1 MRFLYLTYQLMKKI
15 EAVIRR
21 TRFDET
27 KEALLENGVEWFSY
41 VDVRGSG
48 HARNRR
54 VYRGVMYETDIIE
67 RMMLILIVR
76 DELCDK
82 AIDTIIRTARTGE
95 IGDGRV
101 WVSDIDHYYSIR
113 TGRCDE
119 LINKKRSPEQVEA
132 DRAAEQAAHD
142 ADNGHTKEASG
153 GK

>member
-1 MRFLYLTYQLMKKI
+1 MKKI

-48 HARNRR
+48 HARR

-132 DRAAEQAAHD
+132 AHD

>member
-1 MRFLYLTYQLMKKI
+1 
-15 EAVIRR
+15 
-21 TRFDET
+21 
-27 KEALLENGVEWFSY
+27 
-41 VDVRGSG
+41 
-48 HARNRR
+48 
-54 VYRGVMYETDIIE
+54 MYETDIIE

-119 LINKKRSPEQVEA
+119 QINHKRSPEEM
-132 DRAAEQAAHD
+132 AAGTPE
-142 ADNGHTKEASG
+142 K
-153 GK
+153 K

>member
-1 MRFLYLTYQLMKKI
+1 MKKI

-54 VYRGVMYETDIIE
+54 VYRGVIE

>member
-1 MRFLYLTYQLMKKI
+1 MKKI

-27 KEALLENGVEWFSY
+27 KEAHLENGVEWFSY

-54 VYRGVMYETDIIE
+54 FYRGVMYETDISE

-132 DRAAEQAAHD
+132 AHD

>member
-1 MRFLYLTYQLMKKI
+1 MKKI

-21 TRFDET
+21 TRFEET

-101 WVSDIDHYYSIR
+101 WVTNRSI
-113 TGRCDE
+113 TSGRP
-119 LINKKRSPEQVEA
+119 KRWRPGLRRKSKYE
-132 DRAAEQAAHD
+132 RRL
-142 ADNGHTKEASG
+142 G
-153 GK
+153 

>member
-1 MRFLYLTYQLMKKI
+1 M
-15 EAVIRR
+15 
-21 TRFDET
+21 
-27 KEALLENGVEWFSY
+27 LENGVEWFSY

-95 IGDGRV
+95 IGDGRIFV
-101 WVSDIDHYYSIR
+101 IPIDDAIRIR
-113 TGRCDE
+113 TGERGDIALYNAE
-119 LINKKRSPEQVEA
+119 LEK
-132 DRAAEQAAHD
+132 
-142 ADNGHTKEASG
+142 
-153 GK
+153 

>member
-1 MRFLYLTYQLMKKI
+1 MKKI

-95 IGDGRV
+95 IGDG
-101 WVSDIDHYYSIR
+101 
-113 TGRCDE
+113 CDE

>member
-1 MRFLYLTYQLMKKI
+1 MKKI

-21 TRFDET
+21 TRFEET

-101 WVSDIDHYYSIR
+101 WVSDIDGTLRRADQSQAVAR
-113 TGRCDE
+113 RDGGRD
-119 LINKKRSPEQVEA
+119 
-132 DRAAEQAAHD
+132 
-142 ADNGHTKEASG
+142 SG
-153 GK
+153 EKVNTNEG

>member
-1 MRFLYLTYQLMKKI
+1 MKKI

-142 ADNGHTKEASG
+142 AGNVHTKEASG

>member
-1 MRFLYLTYQLMKKI
+1 MKKI

-21 TRFDET
+21 TRFEET

-101 WVSDIDHYYSIR
+101 WVSDIDHYYSTARDAATSRSI
-113 TGRCDE
+113 TSGRP
-119 LINKKRSPEQVEA
+119 KRWRPGLRRKSKYE
-132 DRAAEQAAHD
+132 RRL
-142 ADNGHTKEASG
+142 G
-153 GK
+153 

>member
-1 MRFLYLTYQLMKKI
+1 MKKI

-48 HARNRR
+48 HA
-54 VYRGVMYETDIIE
+54 
-67 RMMLILIVR
+67 
-76 DELCDK
+76 
-82 AIDTIIRTARTGE
+82 RTARTGE

>member
-1 MRFLYLTYQLMKKI
+1 MKKI

-21 TRFDET
+21 TRFEET

-119 LINKKRSPEQVEA
+119 QINQK
-132 DRAAEQAAHD
+132 
-142 ADNGHTKEASG
+142 
-153 GK
+153 

>member
-1 MRFLYLTYQLMKKI
+1 M
-15 EAVIRR
+15 
-21 TRFDET
+21 
-27 KEALLENGVEWFSY
+27 
-41 VDVRGSG
+41 RGSG

-142 ADNGHTKEASG
+142 AGNAHTKEASG

>member
-1 MRFLYLTYQLMKKI
+1 MKKI

-21 TRFDET
+21 TRFEET

-82 AIDTIIRTARTGE
+82 AIDTIIRTARTG
-95 IGDGRV
+95 
-101 WVSDIDHYYSIR
+101 
-113 TGRCDE
+113 
-119 LINKKRSPEQVEA
+119 
-132 DRAAEQAAHD
+132 
-142 ADNGHTKEASG
+142 ASG
-153 GK
+153 CRTSTTITASARDAATNRSITSGRPKRWRPGLRRKSKYERRLG

>member
-1 MRFLYLTYQLMKKI
+1 MKKI

-21 TRFDET
+21 TRFEET

-41 VDVRGSG
+41 VDVRGSD

-67 RMMLILIVR
+67 RMMLIQIVR

-95 IGDGRV
+95 IGDVQRLFDVGDQVIDRLRY
-101 WVSDIDHYYSIR
+101 DIVTQLRRNRHIR
-113 TGRCDE
+113 RCE
-119 LINKKRSPEQVEA
+119 RFPRSMQ
-132 DRAAEQAAHD
+132 
-142 ADNGHTKEASG
+142 
-153 GK
+153 